1 MTILLGM
8 VVGWVVGWILFPI
21 APRLMATILAGG
33 FLLVLLAVLAM
44 VCYS

>member
-8 VVGWVVGWILFPI
+8 VVGWILFMI